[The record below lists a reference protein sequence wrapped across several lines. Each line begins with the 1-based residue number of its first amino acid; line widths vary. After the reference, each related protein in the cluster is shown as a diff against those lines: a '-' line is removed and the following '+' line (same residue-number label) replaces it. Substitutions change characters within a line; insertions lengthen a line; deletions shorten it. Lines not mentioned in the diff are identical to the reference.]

1 MNDNQTDKQKDKQSN
16 NRYYDRESIGQG
28 ERERKMKK
36 QTEKQ

>member
-36 QTEKQ
+36 QTEK